1 VKINENIIDKITKV
15 ILAIF
20 TCITIFLMAFIIQPE
35 MYGDG
40 REYMLMTESFQNH
53 FSPQLLKDDIVKA
66 TEDYKFEFELN
77 RDDGEYPFGFFTS
90 NTDKTYSY
98 HFWLYSLLVLPI
110 KSILKIINSNQL
122 RCFQI
127 FNALIYIASLWYTY
141 IKYKGSKQNKFFLIM
156 LFMVNPALY
165 YIVWTH
171 TEVFTFSLVCISLV
185 MYSNK
190 EYEKAIFTVSV
201 AAMQNQPIIFLGGMY
216 FIDYFINKYNDEK
229 RIKLKEYLFEMVK
242 KGVFFIPFFSPLIF
256 YYFNFGTFSL
266 IASSGYVRFDGM
278 INKVSSLFFDLNQG
292 MLPFIPM
299 VLLMYFYILFI
310 GILKSKVKSILNI
323 TTIIVIMLFC
333 SLQTNWNPGEAGI
346 MRYNVWIIPILIYF
360 IISLKGEVIY
370 NIKNKIIN
378 NLIVISIILNGFIII
393 FTGSFKYRYSH
404 VEFNPIS
411 KYVLNLA
418 PELYNPQEEIFA
430 ERSLGHEDYS
440 ENDFPIIYLD
450 HLGNV
455 RKVLLNNDSINKLVD
470 RLDCSSELIEKK
482 IAKYKDKGNN
492 YYINFRNEDI
502 KLKKNFEVMENNRKF
517 KVELIDDI
525 HSIDFSKDSEY
536 LIMARVWNLGQQTWY
551 SKQDNEKNPIG
562 LSYHWMNED
571 NNSVIWDGNRSYI
584 EKNIYPNENIVIPLL
599 ILTPKDSGNYK
610 LKLDIV
616 QEYIS
621 WFSDVNSN
629 NYTIDIKV
637 E

>member
-1 VKINENIIDKITKV
+1 MKINENIIDNITKV

-90 NTDKTYSY
+90 NTEKTYSY

-110 KSILKIINSNQL
+110 KFILKIINSNQL

-156 LFMVNPALY
+156 LFMINPALY

-216 FIDYFINKYNDEK
+216 FVDYFINKYNDEK
-229 RIKLKEYLFEMVK
+229 RIKLREYLFETVK
-242 KGVFFIPFFSPLIF
+242 KGVFFIPFFIPLIF

-266 IASSGYVRFDGM
+266 IASSGYVTFDGM
-278 INKVSSLFFDLNQG
+278 IKKVSSLFFDLNQG
-292 MLPFIPM
+292 MLPFIPI
-299 VLLMYFYILFI
+299 VIIMYFVILVL
-310 GILKSKVKSILNI
+310 GIAKFNFKCILNI
-323 TTIIVIMLFC
+323 VTVIVIMLFC
-333 SLQTNWNPGEAGI
+333 SLQLNWNPGEAGI
-346 MRYNVWIIPILIYF
+346 MRYNVWVIPILVYF
-360 IISLKGEVIY
+360 IISLKDQVIQ
-370 NIKNKIIN
+370 NRIEIANKLII
-378 NLIVISIILNGFIII
+378 ISIILNCIII
-393 FTGSFKYRYSH
+393 ISTGSFKYKYSN
-404 VEFNPIS
+404 VEFNPVS
-411 KYVLNLA
+411 KYVLDFA
-418 PELYNPQEEIFA
+418 PGLYNPQEEIFA
-430 ERSLGHEDYS
+430 ERALGYEGYS
-440 ENDFPIIYLD
+440 EKDFPIFYLD
-450 HLGNV
+450 SLGNV
-455 RKVLLNNDSINKLVD
+455 RKVLLNNDSINKLFD
-470 RLDCSSELIEKK
+470 RLDCSSDLIEKK
-482 IAKYKDKGNN
+482 ISKHKDNSNN
-492 YYINFRNEDI
+492 YYINFRNEYI
-502 KLKKNFEVMENNRKF
+502 KLKENFEIEEKNKKF
-517 KVELIDDI
+517 KIELIDDI
-525 HSIDFSKDSEY
+525 YSAEFKKDSEY
-536 LIMARVWNLGQQTWY
+536 LVMARVWNLGQQTWY
-551 SKQDNEKNPIG
+551 RKQDNERNPIG
-562 LSYHWMNED
+562 LSYHWMDEN

-584 EKNIYPNENIVIPLL
+584 EKSIYPNENIVIPLL

-616 QEYIS
+616 QEHIS

-629 NYTIDIKV
+629 SYTIDIKV